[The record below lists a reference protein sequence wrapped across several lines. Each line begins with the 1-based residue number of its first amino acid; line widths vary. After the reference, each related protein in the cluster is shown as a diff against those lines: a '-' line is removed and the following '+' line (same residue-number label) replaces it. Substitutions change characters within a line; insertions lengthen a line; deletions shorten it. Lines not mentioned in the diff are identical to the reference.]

1 MCKVNL
7 RRIDVLL
14 EFTGVAV
21 LLYDESH
28 APHAIQEGPFL
39 LGRDCHALVHG
50 IVVFHGILL
59 ENSTWVAQGTDY
71 HDYLEHTNS
80 YLIRR
85 LPSRSRTV
93 SLQASCQYLP
103 DSLSASLADLSCSM
117 ILSTCLC
124 LACVSGLDFSCALSM
139 MSNTLSICGQVMSGT
154 RGAFLR
160 IRDQ

>member
-1 MCKVNL
+1 MCEVNL
-7 RRIDVLL
+7 CGRHAITLYVRVLYGESQFLEAPDHGNLFGCGHPHAFGFSREVLYRVLL
-14 EFTGVAV
+14 ESG
-21 LLYDESH
+21 
-28 APHAIQEGPFL
+28 
-39 LGRDCHALVHG
+39 
-50 IVVFHGILL
+50 
-59 ENSTWVAQGTDY
+59 TWIAQGTY
-71 HDYLEHTNS
+71 HYQNLPHTNS

-103 DSLSASLADLSCSM
+103 DSLSASLADLNCSM

-139 MSNTLSICGQVMSGT
+139 MSNTLSICGHVMSGT
-154 RGAFLR
+154 LGAFLR